1 VMIENPSWEI
11 CSDSLKP
18 LAQWPWIKKT
28 SIYFKLMVVQT
39 KKIRISEAVNPYQL
53 LSID

>member
-1 VMIENPSWEI
+1 MEENLFRLIETTGPMAVNQI
-11 CSDSLKP
+11 H
-18 LAQWPWIKKT
+18 KKT
-28 SIYFKLMVVQT
+28 SIYFQLMVVKT